1 MLIYKGNIMK
11 VFISHS
17 RKDKLFLRKL
27 KADLEENYISTWVDE
42 DEMYHGDTL
51 AEKLTEG
58 IDETTHFVIVLTP
71 NSIKSEWV
79 RYELK
84 SAIKAS
90 NKIIPI
96 KFRDCEVPKEI
107 ESIIFFDLSNEIV
120 ETKGSRIEFITSG
133 YSDFLKRFITEIR
146 SQKYK
151 LTTDDKTK
159 IQEKINPYKTSS
171 KDNNLLQIYLKV
183 VGFKIL
189 EKRKNKILS
198 KIQDNESKKIY
209 FIKLPPLFNG
219 LQEGDKI
226 KIVSKENNITKT
238 VYFAGYLRNNLKFA
252 LNKRIINQLLLDTSD
267 IYAFE
272 FNKKRKSI
280 SIIDE

>member
-1 MLIYKGNIMK
+1 MK